1 MATQK
6 QSSVREQIYATGR
19 RKTSSARV
27 FMRPGGR
34 GELFVNGK
42 PLTRYFTRA
51 TAVMIAKQAIAVAQ
65 SAVTKPEVETAAT
78 PTSAPD
84 APLAPL
90 APVVLAPAPAEATE
104 TAAPMAP
111 VASIV
116 SIVSSAEIA
125 DFDFFITVRGGG
137 ESGQAEAVR
146 HGMARAF
153 VRHDPSLKPKLR
165 AAGLIRRD
173 SREVERKKTGLLKAR
188 RARQYSKR

>member
-6 QSSVREQIYATGR
+6 QSSAREQIYATGR

-42 PLTRYFTRA
+42 PLTHYFTRA

-78 PTSAPD
+78 PSAPD
-84 APLAPL
+84 APL
-90 APVVLAPAPAEATE
+90 APVVLAPAPAETTE

-111 VASIV
+111 VA

>member
-6 QSSVREQIYATGR
+6 QSSAREQIYATGR

-65 SAVTKPEVETAAT
+65 SAVTKPEVETAAA
-78 PTSAPD
+78 PSAPD
-84 APLAPL
+84 APLAP
-90 APVVLAPAPAEATE
+90 VLAPAPAETTE

-111 VASIV
+111 VA

>member
-6 QSSVREQIYATGR
+6 QSSAREQIYATGR

-65 SAVTKPEVETAAT
+65 SAVTKPEVETAVAT
-78 PTSAPD
+78 PSAPD
-84 APLAPL
+84 APL
-90 APVVLAPAPAEATE
+90 APVVLAPAPAETTE
-104 TAAPMAP
+104 TAAPIAP
-111 VASIV
+111 VA

>member
-6 QSSVREQIYATGR
+6 QSSAREQIYATGR

-65 SAVTKPEVETAAT
+65 SAVTKPEVETAAA
-78 PTSAPD
+78 PPSAPD
-84 APLAPL
+84 APL
-90 APVVLAPAPAEATE
+90 APVVLAPAPAETTE
-104 TAAPMAP
+104 TAAPIAS
-111 VASIV
+111 VA

>member
-6 QSSVREQIYATGR
+6 QSSAREQIYATGR

-65 SAVTKPEVETAAT
+65 SAVTKPEVETAVAA

-84 APLAPL
+84 APQAP
-90 APVVLAPAPAEATE
+90 VLAPAPAETTE
-104 TAAPMAP
+104 TAAPIAP
-111 VASIV
+111 VA

>member
-6 QSSVREQIYATGR
+6 QSSAREQIYATGR

-84 APLAPL
+84 APLAP
-90 APVVLAPAPAEATE
+90 VLAPAPAETTE

-111 VASIV
+111 IA

>member
-6 QSSVREQIYATGR
+6 QSSAREQIYATGR

-84 APLAPL
+84 APLAP
-90 APVVLAPAPAEATE
+90 VVLAPAPAEATE
-104 TAAPMAP
+104 TVAPMAP
-111 VASIV
+111 VA

>member
-6 QSSVREQIYATGR
+6 QSSAREQIYATGR

-65 SAVTKPEVETAAT
+65 SAVTKPEVETAAA

-84 APLAPL
+84 APQAP
-90 APVVLAPAPAEATE
+90 VLAPAPAEIAE
-104 TAAPMAP
+104 TAAPIAP
-111 VASIV
+111 VA

>member
-6 QSSVREQIYATGR
+6 QSSAREQIYATGR

-65 SAVTKPEVETAAT
+65 SAVTKPEVETAAAAAAAAVA
-78 PTSAPD
+78 APD
-84 APLAPL
+84 APL
-90 APVVLAPAPAEATE
+90 APVVLAPAPAETTAE
-104 TAAPMAP
+104 TAAP
-111 VASIV
+111 VA

>member
-6 QSSVREQIYATGR
+6 QSSAREQIYATGR

-65 SAVTKPEVETAAT
+65 SAVTKPEVETAAAAA
-78 PTSAPD
+78 APD
-84 APLAPL
+84 APL
-90 APVVLAPAPAEATE
+90 APVVLAPAPAETTE
-104 TAAPMAP
+104 TAAPIAP
-111 VASIV
+111 VA

>member
-6 QSSVREQIYATGR
+6 QSSAREQIYATGR

-78 PTSAPD
+78 PSAPD
-84 APLAPL
+84 APLAPI
-90 APVVLAPAPAEATE
+90 VLAPAPAEATE

-111 VASIV
+111 VA

>member
-6 QSSVREQIYATGR
+6 QSSAREQIYATGR

-65 SAVTKPEVETAAT
+65 SAVTKPEVETAAAIA
-78 PTSAPD
+78 APD
-84 APLAPL
+84 APL
-90 APVVLAPAPAEATE
+90 APVVLAPAPAETTE
-104 TAAPMAP
+104 TAAPIAPIAP
-111 VASIV
+111 VA